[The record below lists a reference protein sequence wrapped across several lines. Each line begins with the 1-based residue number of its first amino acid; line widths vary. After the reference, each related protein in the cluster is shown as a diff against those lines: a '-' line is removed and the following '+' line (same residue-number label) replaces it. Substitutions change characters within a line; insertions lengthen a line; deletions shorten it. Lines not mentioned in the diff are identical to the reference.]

1 MSRSQQASRYGR
13 LAEEHAARKF
23 GFDLDH
29 REVRG
34 VRVDARDSD
43 GRPWDVKA
51 AMENRKNGPG
61 RFRLWR
67 DQHRVLEREGGGY
80 VFVRYVAREGGI
92 SVRESRAV
100 PAESVRVDWGGSGSH
115 RRGSDQAKVLA
126 RSVF

>member
-29 REVRG
+29 RTIRG
-34 VRVDARDSD
+34 VRVDARDSE

-80 VFVRYVAREGGI
+80 VFVRYVGRADGI
-92 SVRESRAV
+92 NVRESRRVA
-100 PAESVRVDWGGSGSH
+100 AESVRVEWGGSGDH
-115 RRGSDQAKVLA
+115 RRESDQAKVLA
-126 RSVF
+126 RSLF